1 MTRDNRSY
9 RAHATRIESAV
20 RNCRSAVALRAWI
33 FLSVNGRAMHESLL
47 QSRLHVGRGGWQR
60 ALKCGFESGLLTRS
74 ESGYIRAVGVD
85 EPPGDHDAVQDLK
98 ARGAVQDLKARG
110 AVQDLKARG
119 AVQDLKARG
128 AVQDLKARGAVQ
140 DLKARGAVQDLK
152 ARGSVQDLK
161 ARGVDEPPGDKAT
174 RSESG
179 YPHSGGERGDKAT
192 RSESQVRTSDSDRV
206 GFGADLSK
214 ITDPSLSDI
223 NSFPSTQATREHD
236 AVQDLKACGVY
247 ERIAVRLVETYGVE
261 YVQGYIRSL
270 PVFRSKYGLERPG
283 GFLVKAIENAY
294 PIPEAEPHFDISLVG
309 VRRSNWE

>member
-1 MTRDNRSY
+1 VTRDNRSY

-85 EPPGDHDAVQDLK
+85 EPPGDHD
-98 ARGAVQDLKARG
+98 
-110 AVQDLKARG
+110 
-119 AVQDLKARG
+119 

>member
-9 RAHATRIESAV
+9 RDHATRIESAV

-33 FLSVNGRAMHESLL
+33 FLSVNGHAMHESLL

-60 ALKCGFESGLLTRS
+60 ALKCGFESGLRTRS
-74 ESGYIRAVGVD
+74 ESGYIRAV
-85 EPPGDHDAVQDLK
+85 
-98 ARGAVQDLKARG
+98 
-110 AVQDLKARG
+110 
-119 AVQDLKARG
+119 
-128 AVQDLKARGAVQ
+128 
-140 DLKARGAVQDLK
+140 
-152 ARGSVQDLK
+152 
-161 ARGVDEPPGDKAT
+161 GVDEPPGDKAT

-261 YVQGYIRSL
+261 HVQGYIRSL

-309 VRRSNWE
+309 GRRSNWE